1 MKKFKKI
8 GFASLA
14 ATFMM
19 SFVLTAC
26 GGGQQASTNTAK
38 PSADNSAAKKEG
50 SDNKTANNGTE
61 FGSGEKK
68 GGLIALAHKSLN
80 YYAFVAM
87 QEAAKRK
94 AQEYGYDFE
103 ASVADFDSAKQ
114 TNQFINFISKKP
126 LAIITDP
133 NDSEG
138 LVTAINQAEK
148 AGIPVSVFDTP
159 TTGGNVSF
167 TVAFDNHKAGVMAAE
182 EIVKRLEKK
191 YGEPKGVVLN
201 AYGAMSSSAWRARKE
216 GFDEVMKKYPK
227 IQYLAMPAEGDMRKT
242 QDVALNAIAKY
253 GTIDAVHAPSD
264 NPAMG
269 LYEAL
274 KQKTMLKKVGEDG
287 HVIFVTIDAEP
298 IALQRIKEGWY
309 DATINQDCVAYGE
322 LVIQMLHDYTL
333 QGKKVP
339 ETTFKTDNYFWK
351 EAPITK
357 SESGPRMTIDPY
369 TIDSSNVDNPAN
381 WGNVA
386 WNKYGLRY

>member
-1 MKKFKKI
+1 MKHLRKRS
-8 GFASLA
+8 FAALIAVFLLSLA
-14 ATFMM
+14 I
-19 SFVLTAC
+19 SAC
-26 GGGQQASTNTAK
+26 GGGQQQQTAGGSTPPQQNEQGGGTS
-38 PSADNSAAKKEG
+38 PSG
-50 SDNKTANNGTE
+50 SNG
-61 FGSGEKK
+61 K
-68 GGLIALAHKSLN
+68 GLIALSHKSLN

-94 AQEYGYDFE
+94 AEELGYQFE

-126 LAIITDP
+126 AAIISDP

-138 LVTAINQAEK
+138 LVTAIDKAEQ
-148 AGIPVSVFDTP
+148 AGIPVAIFDTP

-167 TVAFDNHKAGVMAAE
+167 TVAFDNYKAGEMAAM
-182 EIVKRLEKK
+182 EIVKRLEQK
-191 YGEPKGVVLN
+191 YGEAKGNVLN

-216 GFDEVMKKYPK
+216 GFDAVMKKYPN
-227 IQYLAMPAEGDMRKT
+227 INYLAMPAEGDMRKT

-253 GTIDAVHAPSD
+253 KTLDAVHAPSD

-274 KQKTMLKKVGEDG
+274 KQTNQLKKVGEEG

-298 IALQRIKEGWY
+298 IALQRIQEGWY
-309 DATINQDCVAYGE
+309 DASINQDCVAYGE
-322 LVIQMLHDYTL
+322 LVIEMLDKYTL
-333 QGKKVP
+333 KGQKVP
-339 ETTFKTDNYFWK
+339 IETYKNDSYFWK
-351 EAPITK
+351 EAPIKEGQT
-357 SESGPRMTIDPY
+357 GPHMVIDPY
-369 TIDSSNVDNPAN
+369 VIDSTNVDNDAH